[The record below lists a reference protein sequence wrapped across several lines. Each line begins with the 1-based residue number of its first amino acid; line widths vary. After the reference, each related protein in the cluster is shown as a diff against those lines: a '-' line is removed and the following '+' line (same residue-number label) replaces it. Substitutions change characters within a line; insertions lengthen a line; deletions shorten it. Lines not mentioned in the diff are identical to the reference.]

1 MRYSLGIDCGT
12 QSSKAIIIDVMNG
25 QVLASSSS
33 PHTMYTN
40 ELGAREQD
48 PSIWIAAIKQSISDV
63 IEKANIDP
71 QKIQSIGVS
80 GQQHGL
86 VVLDENDQVIR
97 NAKLWCD
104 TETVAENNQ
113 FITSIGGA
121 EGAFQHLGL
130 SIEPGYTASKIWW
143 LKEHEPEHYNKIR
156 KILLPH
162 DYINYWLTGNH
173 CCEYGDASGTGLF
186 NIETRQWSE
195 YACNKIDESGFL
207 NDKLPNIVTP
217 FEPIGLVKPE
227 ICDFFGFSDSVAVS
241 VGGGD
246 NMMGAIGTGNIEN
259 GIVTLSLG
267 TSGTIYTHS
276 TDYINFKSPS
286 IANFCS
292 STDGWLPLIC
302 TMNVTSATTSVLN
315 CLNRDITDFSSALS
329 NTTIGA
335 SGISVYPFFNGERVP
350 SLPNAHA
357 SISGLTSDNFTANN
371 LIRATVEGITYVLKL
386 GADIL
391 FNSGIECN
399 QIRVIGG
406 GANSKEWRQIVA
418 DIFDTEVVTLKNE
431 EAAALGAA
439 IQSSWLIFPNI
450 DRADI
455 INKFVIIDDDNT
467 VKPSRMNVE
476 LYNNELEK
484 FALGLDKRYL
494 TK

>member
-1 MRYSLGIDCGT
+1 
-12 QSSKAIIIDVMNG
+12 
-25 QVLASSSS
+25 
-33 PHTMYTN
+33 
-40 ELGAREQD
+40 
-48 PSIWIAAIKQSISDV
+48 
-63 IEKANIDP
+63 
-71 QKIQSIGVS
+71 
-80 GQQHGL
+80 
-86 VVLDENDQVIR
+86 
-97 NAKLWCD
+97 
-104 TETVAENNQ
+104 
-113 FITSIGGA
+113 
-121 EGAFQHLGL
+121 
-130 SIEPGYTASKIWW
+130 
-143 LKEHEPEHYNKIR
+143 
-156 KILLPH
+156 
-162 DYINYWLTGNH
+162 
-173 CCEYGDASGTGLF
+173 
-186 NIETRQWSE
+186 
-195 YACNKIDESGFL
+195 
-207 NDKLPNIVTP
+207 
-217 FEPIGLVKPE
+217 
-227 ICDFFGFSDSVAVS
+227 
-241 VGGGD
+241 
-246 NMMGAIGTGNIEN
+246 MMGAIGTGNIEN

-276 TDYINFKSPS
+276 TNYINFKSPS

-329 NTTIGA
+329 NTAIGA
-335 SGISVYPFFNGERVP
+335 SGINVYPFFNGERVP

-484 FALGLDKRYL
+484 FALGLGKRYL

>member
-25 QVLASSSS
+25 LVLASSSS

-48 PSIWIAAIKQSISDV
+48 PLIWIAAIKQSISDV

-130 SIEPGYTASKIWW
+130 SIEPGYTASKILW

-195 YACNKIDESGFL
+195 YACNKIDESGF
-207 NDKLPNIVTP
+207 
-217 FEPIGLVKPE
+217 
-227 ICDFFGFSDSVAVS
+227 
-241 VGGGD
+241 
-246 NMMGAIGTGNIEN
+246 
-259 GIVTLSLG
+259 
-267 TSGTIYTHS
+267 
-276 TDYINFKSPS
+276 
-286 IANFCS
+286 
-292 STDGWLPLIC
+292 
-302 TMNVTSATTSVLN
+302 
-315 CLNRDITDFSSALS
+315 
-329 NTTIGA
+329 
-335 SGISVYPFFNGERVP
+335 
-350 SLPNAHA
+350 
-357 SISGLTSDNFTANN
+357 
-371 LIRATVEGITYVLKL
+371 
-386 GADIL
+386 
-391 FNSGIECN
+391 
-399 QIRVIGG
+399 
-406 GANSKEWRQIVA
+406 
-418 DIFDTEVVTLKNE
+418 
-431 EAAALGAA
+431 
-439 IQSSWLIFPNI
+439 
-450 DRADI
+450 
-455 INKFVIIDDDNT
+455 
-467 VKPSRMNVE
+467 
-476 LYNNELEK
+476 
-484 FALGLDKRYL
+484 
-494 TK
+494 